1 MQAALADPPWG
12 AGDVLKAIALGL
24 GLLIGGVV
32 LVAVARA
39 GFDANATVVGLAFT
53 GAAELALVAAAWRF
67 SIFKHGVSWSA
78 LGFRRLRLEDARW
91 ALPAGLMV
99 SLTVAVVYAAVI
111 NGLGWADDV
120 RSDSFLDEGVAAM
133 AVAVFLAV
141 IVAPLAEETFFR
153 GFVFAGLRSRFGF
166 KGAAIAASGLFAVA
180 HIQPITFV
188 PIFMIGFV
196 LAWIYAGTGSLGA
209 AILVHA
215 AYNGVI
221 LALVLAA

>member
-91 ALPAGLMV
+91 ALPA
-99 SLTVAVVYAAVI
+99 
-111 NGLGWADDV
+111 
-120 RSDSFLDEGVAAM
+120 M

-215 AYNGVI
+215 AYNGI
-221 LALVLAA
+221 IMALVLAT